1 MKRTIMEKLMTYDE
15 IEKVYGLQPEKIGL
29 WLSKGYIQGADGY
42 VSVSSLK
49 SFMNDIGMDNAGMK
63 VKGSLTTAYRQ
74 FVRTWPDILGTELSD
89 MLRECAEDDDMATVA
104 ARHDISLSTLQYYIR
119 TASIRL
125 KMYYADVP
133 ALRLRLAETIR
144 ENRNLQLLLKRQGSN
159 ADNSKDVIKEMV
171 CSALKDNMICS
182 ERDQETAYRDF
193 MRMLLTSVTELGLSV
208 RCTNAAIKSGVNT
221 LYDFIVVNKAC
232 GKSGMLTKLPHFG
245 MRSYQEIEDLLT
257 RLNLIKV
264 DNNGCWTSVA
274 DFLID
279 TNSELFIRYSGSS
292 VQSTHKPRLRGNEMV
307 AEWIGNYMEF
317 THAKRR

>member
-1 MKRTIMEKLMTYDE
+1 MTYDE

-63 VKGSLTTAYRQ
+63 VKGSLITAYRQ

>member
-1 MKRTIMEKLMTYDE
+1 MEKLMTYDE

-221 LYDFIVVNKAC
+221 QYDFIVVNKAC

>member
-1 MKRTIMEKLMTYDE
+1 MEKLMTYDE

-245 MRSYQEIEDLLT
+245 MRSYQEIEDLLI

>member
-1 MKRTIMEKLMTYDE
+1 MTYDE

-171 CSALKDNMICS
+171 CSALKDNMRCS

>member
-1 MKRTIMEKLMTYDE
+1 MEKLMTYDE

-133 ALRLRLAETIR
+133 ALRLRLAETIW

-245 MRSYQEIEDLLT
+245 MRSYQEIEDLLI

>member
-1 MKRTIMEKLMTYDE
+1 MTYDE

-104 ARHDISLSTLQYYIR
+104 ARRDISLSTLQYYIR

>member
-1 MKRTIMEKLMTYDE
+1 MEKLMTYDE

-89 MLRECAEDDDMATVA
+89 MLRGCAEDDDMATVA

>member
-1 MKRTIMEKLMTYDE
+1 MEKLMTYDE

-292 VQSTHKPRLRGNEMV
+292 GLISPG
-307 AEWIGNYMEF
+307 
-317 THAKRR
+317 

>member
-1 MKRTIMEKLMTYDE
+1 MTYDE

-208 RCTNAAIKSGVNT
+208 RCTNAAIKSGGNT

>member
-1 MKRTIMEKLMTYDE
+1 MEKLMTYDE

-74 FVRTWPDILGTELSD
+74 FVRTWLDILGTELSD

>member
-1 MKRTIMEKLMTYDE
+1 MEKLMTYDE

-89 MLRECAEDDDMATVA
+89 MLCECAEDDDMATVA

>member
-15 IEKVYGLQPEKIGL
+15 IEKVYGLQPEKIGF
-29 WLSKGYIQGADGY
+29 WLSKGYIQGADGC
-42 VSVSSLK
+42 VSASSLK

-89 MLRECAEDDDMATVA
+89 VLRECAEDDDMAAVA

-144 ENRNLQLLLKRQGSN
+144 ENRNLQLLLKRHGSN
-159 ADNSKDVIKEMV
+159 ADNSKDMIKEMV
-171 CSALKDNMICS
+171 CSVLKDNMICS

-208 RCTNAAIKSGVNT
+208 RCTKRPS
-221 LYDFIVVNKAC
+221 
-232 GKSGMLTKLPHFG
+232 
-245 MRSYQEIEDLLT
+245 R
-257 RLNLIKV
+257 
-264 DNNGCWTSVA
+264 
-274 DFLID
+274 
-279 TNSELFIRYSGSS
+279 
-292 VQSTHKPRLRGNEMV
+292 
-307 AEWIGNYMEF
+307 AE
-317 THAKRR
+317 

>member
-1 MKRTIMEKLMTYDE
+1 MEKLMTYDE

-279 TNSELFIRYSGSS
+279 TNSELFSS

>member
-1 MKRTIMEKLMTYDE
+1 MTYDE

-307 AEWIGNYMEF
+307 AEWIGTYMEF

>member
-1 MKRTIMEKLMTYDE
+1 MEKLMTYDE

-49 SFMNDIGMDNAGMK
+49 SFMNDIGMDNAGVK

>member
-1 MKRTIMEKLMTYDE
+1 MEKLMTYDE

-49 SFMNDIGMDNAGMK
+49 SFINAGMK

-74 FVRTWPDILGTELSD
+74 FVRTWLDILGTELSD

>member
-1 MKRTIMEKLMTYDE
+1 MTYDE

-221 LYDFIVVNKAC
+221 LCDFIVVNKAC

>member
-1 MKRTIMEKLMTYDE
+1 MEKLMTYDE

-221 LYDFIVVNKAC
+221 LYDFIMVNKAC

>member
-1 MKRTIMEKLMTYDE
+1 MEKLMTYDE

-245 MRSYQEIEDLLT
+245 LRSYQEIEDLLT

>member
-1 MKRTIMEKLMTYDE
+1 MEKLITYDE

>member
-1 MKRTIMEKLMTYDE
+1 MTYDE

-159 ADNSKDVIKEMV
+159 TDNSKDVIKEMV

>member
-1 MKRTIMEKLMTYDE
+1 MEKLMTYDE

-193 MRMLLTSVTELGLSV
+193 MRMLLTSLTELGLSV

>member
-1 MKRTIMEKLMTYDE
+1 MEKLMTYDE

-74 FVRTWPDILGTELSD
+74 FVRTWLDILGTELSD

-208 RCTNAAIKSGVNT
+208 RCTNAAIKSG
-221 LYDFIVVNKAC
+221 
-232 GKSGMLTKLPHFG
+232 MLTKLPHFG

>member
-1 MKRTIMEKLMTYDE
+1 MEKLMTYDE

-74 FVRTWPDILGTELSD
+74 FVRTWLDILGTELSD

-159 ADNSKDVIKEMV
+159 ADNSKDVIKEIV

>member
-1 MKRTIMEKLMTYDE
+1 MEKLMTYDE

-307 AEWIGNYMEF
+307 VEWIGNYMEF

>member
-1 MKRTIMEKLMTYDE
+1 MEKLMTYDE

-245 MRSYQEIEDLLT
+245 MRSYQEIEDLVT

>member
-1 MKRTIMEKLMTYDE
+1 MTYDE

-292 VQSTHKPRLRGNEMV
+292 VQSTHKPRLRGTEMV

>member
-1 MKRTIMEKLMTYDE
+1 MEKLMTYDE

-257 RLNLIKV
+257 RLNLIKI

>member
-1 MKRTIMEKLMTYDE
+1 MEKLMTYDE

-144 ENRNLQLLLKRQGSN
+144 ENRHLQLLLKRQGSN

>member
-1 MKRTIMEKLMTYDE
+1 MEKLMTYDE

-63 VKGSLTTAYRQ
+63 VKGSLTTVYRQ

>member
-1 MKRTIMEKLMTYDE
+1 MEKLMTYDE

-89 MLRECAEDDDMATVA
+89 MLRECAEEDDMATVA

>member
-1 MKRTIMEKLMTYDE
+1 MEKLMTYDE

-74 FVRTWPDILGTELSD
+74 FVRTWLDILGTELSD

-125 KMYYADVP
+125 KMYYVDVP

>member
-1 MKRTIMEKLMTYDE
+1 MEKLMTYDE

>member
-1 MKRTIMEKLMTYDE
+1 MEKLMTYDE

-193 MRMLLTSVTELGLSV
+193 MRMLLTSVSELGLSV

>member
-1 MKRTIMEKLMTYDE
+1 MEKLMTYDE
-15 IEKVYGLQPEKIGL
+15 IEKVYALQPEKIGL

>member
-1 MKRTIMEKLMTYDE
+1 MTYDE

-279 TNSELFIRYSGSS
+279 TNLNCLYDTVE
-292 VQSTHKPRLRGNEMV
+292 VPCNRLISPG
-307 AEWIGNYMEF
+307 
-317 THAKRR
+317 

>member
-1 MKRTIMEKLMTYDE
+1 MTYDE

-307 AEWIGNYMEF
+307 TEWIGNYMEF